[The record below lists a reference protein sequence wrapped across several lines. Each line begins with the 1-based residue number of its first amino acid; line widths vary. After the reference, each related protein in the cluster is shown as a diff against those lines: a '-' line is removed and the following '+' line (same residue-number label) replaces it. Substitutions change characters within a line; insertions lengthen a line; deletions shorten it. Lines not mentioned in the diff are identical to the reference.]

1 VNLSTQYS
9 QNLRTL
15 FSITRTELIL
25 PTTSS
30 DQKSS
35 WTGLSLNGNYSVL
48 NNALNISSGIS
59 FFDVGTTKLY
69 GLNLGSVY
77 KIRNLV
83 DIGLSGNIQLNHSPE
98 GDEEWI
104 WNSTSLILTAGYKF

>member
-1 VNLSTQYS
+1 MPSA
-9 QNLRTL
+9 
-15 FSITRTELIL
+15 
-25 PTTSS
+25 S
-30 DQKSS
+30 DDEKSA
-35 WTGLSLNGNYSVL
+35 WTGLSMNGNYSML
-48 NNALNISSGIS
+48 NNALNISGGIS

-83 DIGLSGNIQLNHSPE
+83 DIGLSGIFQLNHFP
-98 GDEEWI
+98 DDDEWI